1 MREALILEQA
11 NILIPNRYKQQA
23 FDAAHNLYPEYQHL
37 TSLEDILKLEGF
49 APEQEEATATNEP
62 GLGII
67 YYEDE
72 NSNERL
78 PTLWAALAPY
88 IYPLELPS
96 AYGFLIWSE
105 DVPCGRKFLWS
116 FTEQGIKEY
125 EDQNGWEYTPEYAY
139 TSNSPAPVESELES
153 SQRVSLIFTP
163 SPHRPDYNSGH
174 TWAEP
179 ALITEVTEDSYKV
192 ESQTSKVSYV
202 IPKTSHWAI
211 RGQMLVSID
220 PSPRRGDYVQ
230 LREHRIKSIEKT
242 ISELASLLVEVDQ
255 AHSLDTNEM
264 REVLSR
270 AECA

>member
-1 MREALILEQA
+1 MREALILEQG
-11 NILIPNRYKQQA
+11 NVLIPNRYKQQA
-23 FDAAHNLYPEYQHL
+23 FNAAHDLYPEYQHL

-49 APEQEEATATNEP
+49 TPQQEKATATNEP

-78 PTLWAALAPY
+78 PVLWAALAPY

-105 DVPCGRKFLWS
+105 DVPGGRKFLWS

-125 EDQNGWEYTPEYAY
+125 EDRNGWEYTPEYAY

-163 SPHRPDYNSGH
+163 DPHRPDYNSGR

-179 ALITEVTEDSYKV
+179 ALITEVTEDFYKV
-192 ESQTSKVSYV
+192 ESQTSKASYV
-202 IPKTSHWAI
+202 IPKTSHCAI
-211 RGQMLVSID
+211 GGQMWVSID

-230 LREHRIKSIEKT
+230 MQQHRSRSIEQT
-242 ISELASLLVEVDQ
+242 ISELARLLVEVDH
-255 AHSLDTNEM
+255 AHRLDTDEM
-264 REVLSR
+264 GEVLSR